1 MPLRVILFKSRNK
14 DNKEVKG
21 FKERVHV
28 FLTDKEDIS
37 ELSPA
42 FDKFVLDGVAGEMS
56 RFYVSINSR
65 NPEIIKKILIKKI
78 LFDNI
83 SILDMNTITCSVADL
98 AECASE
104 KRWLFD
110 FDDDNY
116 EAAKHFIEKVK
127 EYGNFADNEVELHD
141 TPNGYAVIVA
151 HGFDTR
157 KLLAEFPNV
166 TLKRDDKL
174 CYDWN
179 FKVEL

>member
-1 MPLRVILFKSRNK
+1 MPLRVVLFKSRDK
-14 DNKEVKG
+14 DNKEIQG
-21 FKERVHV
+21 FKERAKI

-37 ELSPA
+37 ELRPA
-42 FDKFVLDGVAGEMS
+42 FANFVLDGVAHERS

-78 LFDNI
+78 LYDNI
-83 SILDMNTITCSVADL
+83 SILDMNKITCSVADL

-110 FDDDNY
+110 YDEDSY
-116 EAAKHFIEKVK
+116 GAVQSFIEKVK
-127 EYGNFADNEVELHD
+127 EYGNFTEKEVELHD
-141 TPNGYAVIVA
+141 TPNGYAVVVA

-179 FKVEL
+179 FKVVL

>member
-1 MPLRVILFKSRNK
+1 MPLRVILFLSRNR
-14 DNKEVKG
+14 DNKEIQG
-21 FKERVHV
+21 FKERAKI

-37 ELSPA
+37 ELRPA

-65 NPEIIKKILIKKI
+65 NPEIIKKILVKKI
-78 LFDNI
+78 LYDNI

-110 FDDDNY
+110 YDEDSY
-116 EAAKHFIEKVK
+116 GAVQSFIEKVK
-127 EYGNFADNEVELHD
+127 EYGNFTEKEVELHD
-141 TPNGYAVIVA
+141 TPNGYAVVVK

-157 KLLAEFPNV
+157 KLLAEFPCA

-179 FKVEL
+179 FKVVL

>member
-1 MPLRVILFKSRNK
+1 MPVRVILFKSRKK

-21 FKERVHV
+21 YKERVHV
-28 FLTDKEDIS
+28 FLTDKEAIS
-37 ELSPA
+37 VLSPA

-65 NPEIIKKILIKKI
+65 NPEIIKKILVKKI
-78 LFDNI
+78 LYDNI

-110 FDDDNY
+110 YDEDSYGAVQN
-116 EAAKHFIEKVK
+116 FIEKVE
-127 EYGNFADNEVELHD
+127 EYGNFTEKEVELHD
-141 TPNGYAVIVA
+141 TPKGYAVVVK

>member
-1 MPLRVILFKSRNK
+1 MPLRVILFKSTSK

-21 FKERVHV
+21 YKERVQV
-28 FLTDKEDIS
+28 FLTDKEAIS

-42 FDKFVLDGVAGEMS
+42 FEKFVLDGVVGEMS

-65 NPEIIKKILIKKI
+65 NPEIIKRILVKKI
-78 LFDNI
+78 LLDNI
-83 SILDMNTITCSVADL
+83 SVLDMNTITCSVADL

-104 KRWLFD
+104 KKWLFG

-116 EAAKHFIEKVK
+116 EAVKHFIEKVK
-127 EYGNFADNEVELHD
+127 EYGNLAGNEVELHD
-141 TPNGYAVIVA
+141 TPNGYAVIVN

-157 KLLAEFPNV
+157 KLLEEFPNV